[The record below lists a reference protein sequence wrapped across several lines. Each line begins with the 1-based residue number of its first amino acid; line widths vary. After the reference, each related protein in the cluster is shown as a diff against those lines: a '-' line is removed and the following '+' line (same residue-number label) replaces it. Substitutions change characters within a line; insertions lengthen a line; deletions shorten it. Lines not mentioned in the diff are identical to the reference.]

1 MTGAPGYRGTSV
13 LVTGAQGFMGSW
25 LVERLLASGARVI
38 VPRRPAADVSRFARE
53 GLEEQCELVDL
64 DLLDPRSALRVLNE
78 GLVRVVYHLAAQ
90 TIVATAN
97 GSPMAT
103 FDTNVRGTYN
113 LLEAARSLS
122 EDAPRLVVASSY
134 HAYGPQADGAFTEDT
149 PLRATSPYAASKACT
164 DFVARSYAATY
175 GLPVAVTRL
184 ANIYGGGDLNWSR
197 IVPDTARALVRGERP
212 VIASDGT
219 PERDYL
225 YVEDAVDA
233 YLAVADSLAEP
244 DHNGRAWNAGSDRP
258 VSVRALVQALS
269 EVAGSELEPE
279 VLGTPVPGRTDR
291 QYLDSSAIR
300 DELGW
305 RARWELEDGLAATYE
320 WYRHALREA
329 VLS

>member
-1 MTGAPGYRGTSV
+1 MTGPPGYKGTSV

-38 VPRRPAADVSRFARE
+38 VPRRPAAAASRFARE
-53 GLEEQCELVDL
+53 GLEDACELVDL
-64 DLLDPRSALRVLNE
+64 DLHDPRSVLRVLNE
-78 GLVRVVYHLAAQ
+78 GEVRVVYHLAAQ

-113 LLEAARSLS
+113 LLEATRSLAA
-122 EDAPRLVVASSY
+122 EAPRLVVASSY
-134 HAYGPQADGAFTEDT
+134 HAYGPQADGACSETT
-149 PLRATSPYAASKACT
+149 PLRATSPYAASKACA

-197 IVPDTARALVRGERP
+197 IVPDTVRALVRGDQP

-233 YLAVADSLAEP
+233 YLAVADSLTDPAN
-244 DHNGRAWNAGSDRP
+244 HGRAWNAGSDRP
-258 VSVRALVQALS
+258 VSVLALVQALT

-279 VLGTPVPGRTDR
+279 IRGIPVAGRTDR

-305 RARWELEDGLAATYE
+305 RARRGLEDGLAATYE
-320 WYRHALREA
+320 WYEQALREA
-329 VLS
+329 ALR

>member
-1 MTGAPGYRGTSV
+1 MTGDPGDEGAGV
-13 LVTGAQGFMGSW
+13 LVTGAQGFTGSW
-25 LVERLLASGARVI
+25 LVERLLASGARVL
-38 VPRRPAADVSRFARE
+38 VPRRRADAASRFARE
-53 GLEEQCELVDL
+53 GLEEACELVDL
-64 DLLDPRSALRVLNE
+64 DLLDPRAVLRVLNE
-78 GLVRVVYHLAAQ
+78 GMVRVVFHLAAQ

-113 LLEAARSLS
+113 LLEAARSLA

-134 HAYGPQADGAFTEDT
+134 HAYGPQADGACSEAT
-149 PLRATSPYAASKACT
+149 PLRATSPYAASKACA

-175 GLPVAVTRL
+175 AVPVAVTRL
-184 ANIYGGGDLNWSR
+184 ANVYGGGDLNWSR
-197 IVPDTARALVRGERP
+197 IVPDTSRALVHGERP

-233 YLAVADSLAEP
+233 YLAVADSLADP
-244 DHNGRAWNAGSDRP
+244 VNYGRAWNAGSDRP
-258 VSVRALVQALS
+258 MSVLALVRALGK
-269 EVAGSELEPE
+269 VAGSELEPE
-279 VLGTPVPGRTDR
+279 VRGTPVPGRTDR

-305 RARWELEDGLAATYE
+305 RAGRGLEDGLAATYG
-320 WYRHALREA
+320 WYRDALREA
-329 VLS
+329 ALR